1 MSPRSPAQQWFLDF
15 MSQRIQNQNTFDY
28 GRPPGSVLPQT
39 GGPLRQLQNVTQR
52 ATPLREMLQPSR
64 IYHGTAPDI
73 GQTILQEGFR
83 PSSKGWLGSG
93 IYGSHDPGTAA
104 LFNPD
109 SNNMAGG
116 LLRGNINNAPGA
128 RVLRF
133 GRLDDQMSIFGMKAI
148 QEEFGRSIN
157 PDYMNLGEIDLYTN
171 LKKVYP
177 EADIIQW
184 DLTRE
189 PQSIFLEPET
199 ANSTFRTG
207 GKQFQPRPTPPM
219 KVPRVPAALSLLRPG
234 NRQNSLLS
242 IFSTG
247 IEAGGLAE
255 AVAAF
260 SEAVFG
266 PLDPEK
272 RNSDSLKINK

>member
-1 MSPRSPAQQWFLDF
+1 MSPQSPAQKWFLDF
-15 MSQRIQNQNTFDY
+15 MTQRIKNQNTFDY

-39 GGPLRQLQNVTQR
+39 GGPLRQLQNITQR
-52 ATPLREMLQPSR
+52 TQPLRDMLEPSR

-73 GQTILQEGFR
+73 GRTILREGFI
-83 PSSKGWLGSG
+83 PSKRGWMGSG
-93 IYGSHDPGTAA
+93 VYASHDPGTAA

-109 SNNMAGG
+109 SNNMTGG
-116 LLRGNINNAPGA
+116 LLRGNINNAAGA
-128 RVLRF
+128 RVKRF
-133 GRLDDQMSIFGMKAI
+133 TFRDDQMSIFGLPAI
-148 QEEFGRSIN
+148 REELGRNIN
-157 PDYMNLGEIDLYTN
+157 PDYLHLGEVDFYTN

-177 EADIIQW
+177 DADIFTW
-184 DLTRE
+184 DLIRE
-189 PQSIFLEPET
+189 PQAIFAEPET

-219 KVPRVPAALSLLRPG
+219 KVPRVPTALTLLRPG

-242 IFSTG
+242 ILSTG

-260 SEAVFG
+260 SEAIFG